1 MEKLNE
7 IVKNTINSYLIKK
20 NNIMEYANP
29 TISHKFYELI
39 GQLEMAHEE
48 MMRDAAMSGHSQNE
62 YIFKQLRIDIDK
74 LKNDIRFIDKR

>member
-29 TISHKFYELI
+29 TISHKFYELVD
-39 GQLEMAHEE
+39 QLEIAHEE
-48 MMRDAAMSGHSQNE
+48 MVRDGAMNGYSQNE
-62 YIFKQLRIDIDK
+62 YVFKQLKMDIDK